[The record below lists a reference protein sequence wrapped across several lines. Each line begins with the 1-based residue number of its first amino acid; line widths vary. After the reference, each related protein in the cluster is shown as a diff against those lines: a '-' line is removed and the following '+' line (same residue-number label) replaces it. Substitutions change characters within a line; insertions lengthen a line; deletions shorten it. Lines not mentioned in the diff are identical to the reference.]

1 MTIVLP
7 RDYHTFDLLKNKRIE
22 VINSE
27 EALRQDIRALR
38 IGILNIMPK
47 AQDYEF
53 NLLFPLGRSV
63 LQIDPVWIRLKTH
76 EYETS
81 DKNHL
86 KKLYINFDDAIRD
99 GILDGLIVTG
109 APVEE
114 IPYEEV
120 EYWDELK
127 GILTYARSNIA
138 STLGLCW
145 GGLALAKMLDIEK
158 VNYPKKVFGIFESR
172 NLDRKHPVTGEI
184 DDVFYCPQSRH
195 AGILDSVLEREQ
207 EKGNV
212 HLLAHSK
219 EAGYFIF
226 ESADRRFIIHLGH
239 PEYNSRRLVEET
251 LRDRQKGR
259 KDVGDPV
266 NFDIEN
272 PVNRWR
278 GHRNEFF
285 TQWIKYI
292 YDHTDLSR

>member
-7 RDYHTFDLLKNKRIE
+7 KDYHSFDLLKTKRIE
-22 VINSE
+22 VMNSE

-76 EYETS
+76 EYVTT
-81 DKNHL
+81 DKLHL
-86 KKLYINFDDAIRD
+86 EKLYVTFEDAIREN
-99 GILDGLIVTG
+99 ILDGLIVTG

-114 IPYEEV
+114 IPFEEV
-120 EYWDELK
+120 EYWNELCS
-127 GILTYARSNIA
+127 ILTYARKNIA

-145 GGLALAKMLDIEK
+145 GGLALAKMLGIEK
-158 VNYPKKVFGIFESR
+158 MKYPKKVFGVFESR
-172 NLDRKHPVTGEI
+172 NLDREHPVTGEI
-184 DDVFYCPQSRH
+184 DDVFFCPQSRH
-195 AGILDSVLEREQ
+195 AGISDSVLEAERDI
-207 EKGNV
+207 GNIR
-212 HLLAHSK
+212 LLAHSK
-219 EAGYFIF
+219 DAGYFIF
-226 ESADRRFIIHLGH
+226 ESSDKKFLVHLGH

-251 LRDRQKGR
+251 LRDRKKGR

-278 GHRNEFF
+278 SQRNEFF
-285 TQWIKYI
+285 TQWIKYV
-292 YDHTDLSR
+292 YEHTDLSK

>member
-7 RDYHTFDLLKNKRIE
+7 RDYHSFDLLRKKRIE
-22 VINSE
+22 VMNSDD
-27 EALRQDIRALR
+27 ALRQDIRALR

-76 EYETS
+76 EYQST

-86 KKLYINFDDAIRD
+86 ERLYVHFDDAIKER
-99 GILDGLIVTG
+99 ILDGLIITG

-114 IPYEEV
+114 IAYEEV

-127 GILTYARSNIA
+127 EILVYSRTRIA

-145 GGLALAKMLDIEK
+145 GGLALAKMLGVEK
-158 VNYPKKVFGIFESR
+158 IKYPKKLFGVFESR
-172 NLDRKHPVTGEI
+172 NLDRNHPVTGEI
-184 DDVFYCPQSRH
+184 DDVFFCPQSRH
-195 AGILDSVLEREQ
+195 AGILDAVLEEERD
-207 EKGNV
+207 KGNV
-212 HLLAHSK
+212 NLLAYAK
-219 EAGYFIF
+219 DAGYFIF
-226 ESADRRFIIHLGH
+226 ESSDRRYLAHLGH

-259 KDVGDPV
+259 TDVEDPV
-266 NFDIEN
+266 NFDIQN

-278 GHRNEFF
+278 SQRNEFF
-285 TQWIKYI
+285 TQWIKFVYE
-292 YDHTDLSR
+292 HTDLTK